1 MWESFLGPHNTT
13 FKPGKD
19 DVQVL
24 RFCKILNVN
33 GVPFESHQ
41 RCLPALLPPRVW
53 KKSVGRGSELLAI
66 CACNARA
73 IHDYFGS
80 WTLLLKDQNTSSYL
94 SLYNSKR
101 WPQSCPCSESYGF
114 SGSKMICIFL
124 NWQHQSPF
132 LILLLFFFF
141 LLSSCMICV
150 TTLINILLNR
160 INCLFF
166 MNQAFRISCV
176 RMISVF
182 QLATSSIQRCKHHL
196 LNILKLSIF
205 CGKFGIFPPDFA
217 IGLICYIFFLSYAK
231 AYDFVFM

>member
-66 CACNARA
+66 CACNVRA

-141 LLSSCMICV
+141 FTELLHDLCYHLNKHFIKQNKLSFFHESGFQ
-150 TTLINILLNR
+150 NILCQDDFCFSIGNELY
-160 INCLFF
+160 IAL
-166 MNQAFRISCV
+166 Q
-176 RMISVF
+176 
-182 QLATSSIQRCKHHL
+182 TSST
-196 LNILKLSIF
+196 
-205 CGKFGIFPPDFA
+205 
-217 IGLICYIFFLSYAK
+217 
-231 AYDFVFM
+231 